1 MTDREKLIAL
11 FEKAIARF
19 TVCNSDGKPVTD
31 YPVRMIV
38 EDCDGLLADYLLANG
53 VTFAKD
59 TNVLTNGDR
68 VRAMSDEELAEWNN
82 FCPYPTDECTLK
94 GCTNCIR
101 AWLKQPA
108 QKGDFNG

>member
-1 MTDREKLIAL
+1 MTDREKVKERVRNAFANAAWHHAL
-11 FEKAIARF
+11 DPCEYVAE
-19 TVCNSDGKPVTD
+19 
-31 YPVRMIV
+31 M
-38 EDCDGLLADYLLANG
+38 LADEL
-53 VTFAKD
+53 TFAKD

-101 AWLKQPA
+101 EWLKQPA
-108 QKGDFNG
+108 PKGDANG

>member
-1 MTDREKLIAL
+1 MTDRERL
-11 FEKAIARF
+11 FELVAK
-19 TVCNSDGKPVTD
+19 VQDGGFDLTD
-31 YPVRMIV
+31 VVAMRYTTN
-38 EDCDGLLADYLLANG
+38 ELLIDYLLANG

-68 VRAMSDEELAEWNN
+68 VRAMNDEELAEWNH

-108 QKGDFNG
+108 PKEDDNG